1 MEGMREFLETG
12 VISAGRMRAVEE
24 NAALLG
30 LSSLRM
36 MESAGRALVDTI
48 LTYNPSRVLILCG
61 KGNNGGD

>member
-30 LSSLRM
+30 FSSR
-36 MESAGRALVDTI
+36 
-48 LTYNPSRVLILCG
+48 
-61 KGNNGGD
+61 